1 MQFTNKDGVSK
12 FGRYRIVPEA
22 GVEYLD
28 DAAVAKKS
36 ANFLFDELAA
46 RVAMAPIKFKILVQL
61 ANAGDVVDD
70 ATVHWPENRTQ
81 HELGTISLTAPVPDS
96 DHEQK
101 QIIFDPIPRVDG
113 IAPSADPLL
122 EVRAAVYLMSGR
134 RRRVAPE
141 R

>member
-1 MQFTNKDGVSK
+1 
-12 FGRYRIVPEA
+12 
-22 GVEYLD
+22 
-28 DAAVAKKS
+28 VAKG
-36 ANFLFDELAA
+36 
-46 RVAMAPIKFKILVQL
+46 PIKFRILVQL
-61 ANAGDVVDD
+61 ANDGDVVDD

-81 HELGTISLTAPVPDS
+81 LELGTISLTAPVPDS

-134 RRRVAPE
+134 HRRAAPE